1 MMSFIED
8 SFPQLIFEGIP
19 VPSLHLKLAKPIFAV
34 LPFDL
39 FLTRKIPSQLDLL
52 DSNCNDLLFEGN

>member
-1 MMSFIED
+1 MVEECFIYEKVGFPLTSMMSFIED

-34 LPFDL
+34 LPFD
-39 FLTRKIPSQLDLL
+39 
-52 DSNCNDLLFEGN
+52 